1 MEIVQIVNV
10 KQIQQESII
19 HDITFGL
26 RLALQ
31 DRFLFSLGK
40 LAIALLRAFCN
51 SLDMIQMNLILFL
64 YIQKSTQVY
73 RTLYSVHL
81 NNYQSK
87 MHLKGRQAYCW
98 SLDAIPFLSV
108 NLQIFF

>member
-1 MEIVQIVNV
+1 MIKFGNCTIIVNV
-10 KQIQQESII
+10 KQKQQESII

-40 LAIALLRAFCN
+40 SDIALHRAFCN

-64 YIQKSTQVY
+64 YIQILKIESY
-73 RTLYSVHL
+73 YEYKIWLL
-81 NNYQSK
+81 N
-87 MHLKGRQAYCW
+87 
-98 SLDAIPFLSV
+98 I
-108 NLQIFF
+108 II

>member
-1 MEIVQIVNV
+1 MIKFGNCAIIVNV
-10 KQIQQESII
+10 KQKQQESII

-64 YIQKSTQVY
+64 YIQILKTESY
-73 RTLYSVHL
+73 YEYKICLL
-81 NNYQSK
+81 N
-87 MHLKGRQAYCW
+87 
-98 SLDAIPFLSV
+98 I
-108 NLQIFF
+108 II